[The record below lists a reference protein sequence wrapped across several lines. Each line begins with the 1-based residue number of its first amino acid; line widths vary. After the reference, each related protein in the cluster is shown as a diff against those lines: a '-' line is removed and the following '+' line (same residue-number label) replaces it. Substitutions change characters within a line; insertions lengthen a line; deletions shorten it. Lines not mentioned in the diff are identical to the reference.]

1 MNDISCIVIFLVL
14 YVVSTILNWF
24 WIKIAFSKE
33 GILSDI
39 EEYDDN
45 LDYDNRFI
53 FFPVLNTIC
62 ALRWLIV
69 WPYSNNSLFNIV
81 KKILNR
87 LKSNDPQF

>member
-14 YVVSTILNWF
+14 YVVSTILNWY
-24 WIKIAFSKE
+24 WVKIAFSKE

-45 LDYDNRFI
+45 LEYENRFL

-62 ALRWLIV
+62 AFRWLIA
-69 WPYSNNSLFNIV
+69 WPYSNITPFNMIKQIL
-81 KKILNR
+81 KK
-87 LKSNDPQF
+87 